1 MCETCVIGRLAAFLR
16 TFTGIAQDD
25 DSRTPIYLNAIRMMC
40 NNNEQSFEVSFLHL
54 AGYGG
59 SLSQISDWLMK
70 KPEII
75 CEYFNEV
82 GAWRRD
88 DR

>member
-1 MCETCVIGRLAAFLR
+1 
-16 TFTGIAQDD
+16 
-25 DSRTPIYLNAIRMMC
+25 MMC

-75 CEYFNEV
+75 CDYFNEV
-82 GAWRRD
+82 TAFQSD
-88 DR
+88 DH

>member
-1 MCETCVIGRLAAFLR
+1 
-16 TFTGIAQDD
+16 
-25 DSRTPIYLNAIRMMC
+25 MMC

-54 AGYGG
+54 AGSGG

-82 GAWRRD
+82 PPPALAQP
-88 DR
+88 

>member
-1 MCETCVIGRLAAFLR
+1 MFTPRLASFLR
-16 TFTGIAQDD
+16 TYTGIAQED

-82 GAWRRD
+82 PPPAPAHP
-88 DR
+88 